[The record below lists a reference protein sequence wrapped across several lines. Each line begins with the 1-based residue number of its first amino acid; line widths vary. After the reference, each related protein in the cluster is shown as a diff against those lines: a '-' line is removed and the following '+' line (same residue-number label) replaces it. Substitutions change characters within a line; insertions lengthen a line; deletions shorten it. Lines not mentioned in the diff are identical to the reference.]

1 MLRCYIVTLLEIQSQ
16 RIIFSRR
23 FRGSRRFPAH
33 PSIPQIFLNTEA
45 FPMQIFQ
52 NTEAFPMQIFHNIE
66 AFPMPKGDRKNLRE
80 QGWAGNLRDLRNLRE
95 H

>member
-1 MLRCYIVTLLEIQSQ
+1 
-16 RIIFSRR
+16 
-23 FRGSRRFPAH
+23 
-33 PSIPQIFLNTEA
+33 
-45 FPMQIFQ
+45 MQFFH

-66 AFPMPKGDRKNLRE
+66 AFPMPKGDRKNLRD